1 MLRRPAFLLSS
12 NVVWASLAV
21 AVVVIAAILLWPP
34 SSSVDADDADKKKR
48 GVAIV
53 SMIKDPKNIQVWLD
67 RHRKTGIQYFFI
79 RLEESPDT
87 LQFLKTQPDVYVKV
101 GESDGVNEYDNIQV
115 RQEKWVNEALK
126 LAAKSHPSLQWMIH
140 IDSDELVVGDL
151 AALHQLPDTV
161 RTVWFQNVE
170 AKFRDIPSVE
180 DSCFDAARFV
190 NCAEEPGQCAAY
202 GNGKSAGR
210 IAPDVSAHGP
220 HRFKSDRS
228 VRGADDKVD
237 QILVE
242 HYESCDFDMYKKKFK
257 SLAVQ
262 DKKMNIPF
270 SYYNESID
278 AAKTGSDVQLEAVY
292 RKYRVHS

>member
-1 MLRRPAFLLSS
+1 MLRRPAVLLSS

-21 AVVVIAAILLWPP
+21 AVVIIAAILLWPP
-34 SSSVDADDADKKKR
+34 SVEDDDDKKKR

-67 RHRKTGIQYFFI
+67 RHRKTGIQFFFI

-87 LQFLKTQPDVYVKV
+87 LPFLQSQPDVYVKV

-151 AALHQLPDTV
+151 AALQTLPDTV

-170 AKFRDIPSVE
+170 AKFRDIPSVK

-220 HRFKSDRS
+220 HRFKSDRG
-228 VRGADDKVD
+228 VGTDDKVD

-278 AAKTGSDVQLEAVY
+278 AAKTGSDDKLEAVY

>member
-1 MLRRPAFLLSS
+1 MLRRPAVLLSS

-21 AVVVIAAILLWPP
+21 AIVIMATILLWPL
-34 SSSVDADDADKKKR
+34 SVEDDDDKKKR
-48 GVAIV
+48 GGVAIV

-67 RHRKTGIQYFFI
+67 RHRKTGIQFFFI

-87 LQFLKTQPDVYVKV
+87 LQILQSQPDVYVKV

-140 IDSDELVVGDL
+140 IDSDELVVGNL

-170 AKFRDIPSVE
+170 AKFRDIPNVE

-220 HRFKSDRS
+220 HRFKSDRGVS
-228 VRGADDKVD
+228 ADDKVD

-278 AAKTGSDVQLEAVY
+278 AAKTGSDDKLEAVY